1 MDLAAIPSG
10 VLKNFNF
17 SWASIGLILIPILA
31 GASQFL
37 LSRLSMKQN
46 PQADSAAASSTKS
59 MMYTMPLFSVFIAFT
74 MPAALGLYWIAQS
87 GLSFAQEWFM
97 GKFFNQ
103 KLEEEENARAA
114 AIEADRKRR
123 VEEGLK
129 QQALREK
136 EAASKPKL
144 KERQQAAREAKKNK
158 SNKNS
163 TNEAGR
169 VGDRPYARGRS
180 YQADRYGE

>member
-1 MDLAAIPSG
+1 
-10 VLKNFNF
+10 
-17 SWASIGLILIPILA
+17 
-31 GASQFL
+31 
-37 LSRLSMKQN
+37 
-46 PQADSAAASSTKS
+46 
-59 MMYTMPLFSVFIAFT
+59 

-87 GLSFAQEWFM
+87 GLSFVQEWFM

-144 KERQQAAREAKKNK
+144 KERQEAAREAKKNK

-180 YQADRYGE
+180 YRADRYGG